1 MLLNLKAKLILSI
14 VLSLLV
20 IPQLSRADITLSDDD
35 AASIVVKLEQANICN
50 SQIENAEKRIELLE
64 KEIELMTKV
73 NELQKEQIELS
84 KQTIEQMKEISKQ
97 KDISCEQRVKDA
109 KPSFWSQVTQ
119 YGIFTAIGLTLGLLL

>member
-1 MLLNLKAKLILSI
+1 
-14 VLSLLV
+14 LV

-35 AASIVVKLEQANICN
+35 AASIVVKLEHGSICN
-50 SQIENAEKRIELLE
+50 SQIENLEKQVELLE
-64 KEIELMTKV
+64 KQVELMTKV

-119 YGIFTAIGLTLGLLL
+119 FGIFTAIGLAIGILL

>member
-1 MLLNLKAKLILSI
+1 M
-14 VLSLLV
+14 V

-35 AASIVVKLEQANICN
+35 AASIVVKLEHGSICN
-50 SQIENAEKRIELLE
+50 SQIENLE
-64 KEIELMTKV
+64 KQVELMTKV